1 MDPLINHNNSSASPR
16 QKTRFVVNK
25 GIVESRRSYLQRH
38 DATNINLS
46 FIIPCLS
53 LYLSTYH
60 SQSVCLLFFLFVS
73 PFFHS
78 LNCHCFVLSSQHFN
92 ILSIHIDVLLTLNLF
107 LHINLFLDFFS
118 YFLSFFNSSSRGHTA
133 WPLCANQP
141 HLHSKDGECPRPR
154 SVLLRI
160 SRSHDLSASDIEI
173 NTK

>member
-92 ILSIHIDVLLTLNLF
+92 ILSIHIDVLLTFNLF
-107 LHINLFLDFFS
+107 LHTLICFLIFFPIS
-118 YFLSFFNSSSRGHTA
+118 FLSSIPPQEDTQPGPFAPTNLICIPKMESVPVPVRSSFGF
-133 WPLCANQP
+133 P
-141 HLHSKDGECPRPR
+141 E
-154 SVLLRI
+154 VMIFLR
-160 SRSHDLSASDIEI
+160 A
-173 NTK
+173 T